1 MSESMQIDNP
11 TEKSNTSEEFLTVS
25 IASNKSIDVQALIIK
40 STFGPPAF
48 ANSRRDKEAIHK
60 RTIPMHGV
68 RRSQKTDRTE
78 AHDQP
83 KTNTTETAV
92 NEKTAENCSLSRKKT
107 NTRGLPNIP
116 KAFIYTL
123 WSSVSWWP
131 KRYTESVTESNHNA
145 SSSDSRHE

>member
-48 ANSRRDKEAIHK
+48 ATSRRDKEAIHK

-92 NEKTAENCSLSRKKT
+92 NEKTAENCCLSRKKNKYQRIT
-107 NTRGLPNIP
+107 
-116 KAFIYTL
+116 KY
-123 WSSVSWWP
+123 SKSV
-131 KRYTESVTESNHNA
+131 YLHALE
-145 SSSDSRHE
+145 